1 MRLPLAYRKCAIKT
15 CNQYTEALHEDV
27 CFSPGIGLREQYGSG
42 VVGSLILL
50 GRIMRLAHGLKTEA
64 GGWISSPA
72 QNAARRLQKLRL
84 GAGRVPMSR

>member
-27 CFSPGIGLREQYGSG
+27 FFSPDIGLREQYGSG
-42 VVGSLILL
+42 VLGSLILL

-64 GGWISSPA
+64 
-72 QNAARRLQKLRL
+72 AAGSRPLPKMRRFWLPL
-84 GAGRVPMSR
+84 A